1 MAKTYSDYIDE
12 ISAEELYEGLLG
24 HGMFANKLPPIFTS
38 ESFYDFCQAAS
49 PTFSDRLW
57 RDYVSFSSI
66 RNVNIPRTFGIPTP
80 MKYQRLCA
88 SLRDNWDTIK
98 THFHAQTDGQNYVI
112 SRIHLRKIHGKKG
125 IFEMNYKNVLEDGN
139 PEIDLLF
146 QDNSFTLNK
155 YLVKADISTCFPS
168 IYTHS
173 IPWALVGKE
182 TAKATCYRRK
192 LWYNKIDA
200 ACSSLKN
207 GETHGLLIGPY
218 ASNLLSEIIL
228 TKVDKTLYDCG
239 YRYSRNIDDYECF
252 VESYEK
258 AQFFLRDLEEALREY
273 DLPLNHKKTQILP
286 LPVSIGEKWIHKLNS
301 SQAIAKEQIKYSEV
315 NSYLDLA
322 LTLANETGDSAILK
336 YAIKALRYKNMSIAA
351 KKLLTQRVMHMSVI
365 YPYLIQM
372 MEEYIFT
379 PLSVEDDQIKKYADV
394 LYAESKKTH
403 NYEGICY
410 AIYFCLKHNVLLHE
424 LDIDWVID
432 RKDCIMLLMTWIY
445 YLKVNHGKKKATEL
459 KPLRD
464 AAKRLKDTEINR
476 YWLFCYEVLSF
487 DDLKGE
493 WKEMKKAKV
502 SFVKP
507 VL

>member
-1 MAKTYSDYIDE
+1 MI
-12 ISAEELYEGLLG
+12 I
-24 HGMFANKLPPIFTS
+24 
-38 ESFYDFCQAAS
+38 
-49 PTFSDRLW
+49 
-57 RDYVSFSSI
+57 
-66 RNVNIPRTFGIPTP
+66 
-80 MKYQRLCA
+80 
-88 SLRDNWDTIK
+88 
-98 THFHAQTDGQNYVI
+98 
-112 SRIHLRKIHGKKG
+112 
-125 IFEMNYKNVLEDGN
+125 ED
-139 PEIDLLF
+139 
-146 QDNSFTLNK
+146 S
-155 YLVKADISTCFPS
+155 
-168 IYTHS
+168 
-173 IPWALVGKE
+173 
-182 TAKATCYRRK
+182 
-192 LWYNKIDA
+192 
-200 ACSSLKN
+200 
-207 GETHGLLIGPY
+207 
-218 ASNLLSEIIL
+218 
-228 TKVDKTLYDCG
+228 
-239 YRYSRNIDDYECF
+239 
-252 VESYEK
+252 
-258 AQFFLRDLEEALREY
+258 
-273 DLPLNHKKTQILP
+273 
-286 LPVSIGEKWIHKLNS
+286 
-301 SQAIAKEQIKYSEV
+301 V